1 MSKWIFFL
9 CFLSVSYLS
18 YGQFLKD
25 PGHRHLY
32 TSKQLFANVSPDLSP
47 DGETI
52 VFESI
57 RYGGRCL
64 YTINKNGKDLKQLTD
79 TNYSS
84 TYPVFSPDG
93 NKILF
98 VASFK
103 KLQQI
108 CTMNRDGSDLANISN
123 TPYSELDPVWLPDGK
138 RIVFTSLK
146 EGKMQVYLMNAD
158 GSNRI
163 KLSYRQYN
171 YDNNMPIVSPDGKYV
186 LFNTINYPKRNHTLF
201 NLKSDS
207 GELLNLGQEHYYVVD
222 CFSADSRS
230 IFYHTSTLPGGEYYA
245 GDLFIYDIASK
256 TSQRIKKNYDFIS
269 DVVTISQDTIA
280 LAAEGGIFIINL
292 ANRKSKR
299 IADCEG
305 KVVYNLPN
313 KRILFDLL
321 EGDRNICIIN
331 TDGTGFKNL
340 TKPNSK

>member
-1 MSKWIFFL
+1 
-9 CFLSVSYLS
+9 
-18 YGQFLKD
+18 
-25 PGHRHLY
+25 
-32 TSKQLFANVSPDLSP
+32 
-47 DGETI
+47 
-52 VFESI
+52 
-57 RYGGRCL
+57 
-64 YTINKNGKDLKQLTD
+64 
-79 TNYSS
+79 
-84 TYPVFSPDG
+84 
-93 NKILF
+93 
-98 VASFK
+98 
-103 KLQQI
+103 
-108 CTMNRDGSDLANISN
+108 
-123 TPYSELDPVWLPDGK
+123 
-138 RIVFTSLK
+138 
-146 EGKMQVYLMNAD
+146 
-158 GSNRI
+158 
-163 KLSYRQYN
+163 
-171 YDNNMPIVSPDGKYV
+171 
-186 LFNTINYPKRNHTLF
+186 
-201 NLKSDS
+201 LKSDS